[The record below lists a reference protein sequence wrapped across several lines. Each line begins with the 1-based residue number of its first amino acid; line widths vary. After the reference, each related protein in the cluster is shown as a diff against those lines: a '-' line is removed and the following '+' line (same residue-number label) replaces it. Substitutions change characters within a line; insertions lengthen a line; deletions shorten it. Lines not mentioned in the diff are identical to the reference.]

1 MERKNN
7 ILLVQVPESD
17 PNRLQELRDCILQS
31 LPKSVLVL
39 PDDASY
45 AVLELP
51 PLYGVEM
58 APDREVT
65 GKDEPE
71 ECAPAD
77 TKKVSPQDRAEVKRA
92 IVRQRRVLDGEDT

>member
-45 AVLELP
+45 AVLEL
-51 PLYGVEM
+51 

-77 TKKVSPQDRAEVKRA
+77 TKKVSPHDRAEVKRA